1 MKSQHGQS
9 LLELIIAI
17 GIFGIVISSIA
28 FLILDS
34 YVTGRLARE
43 ITQAGFLAEEGIEA
57 VRSIRDNSWDD
68 LSFGSH
74 GLAISGN
81 NWIFQVSPEGTDI
94 SDQLRG
100 GTRVIN
106 VVEEIDPDRK
116 KIISQVSWEFS
127 KIRSQ
132 QIQLVTYLTNW
143 QKITI
148 YCQGTCIPCSDFP
161 DRKSCNGQDGC
172 GWVLKDKVCA
182 GACTPCENF
191 LDQTSCESQLGC
203 NWTEP

>member
-17 GIFGIVISSIA
+17 GIFGIVISSVA

-68 LSFGSH
+68 LSLGSH

-81 NWIFQVSPEGTDI
+81 HWIFQVPPEGTDI
-94 SDQLRG
+94 SGQLRG

-106 VVEEIDPDRK
+106 VGEIDPDRK
-116 KIISQVSWEFS
+116 KIISQVNWEFS

-148 YCQGTCIPCSDFP
+148 CCEGTCVPCSDFP
-161 DRKSCNGQDGC
+161 DRKSCNRQDGC
-172 GWVLKDKVCA
+172 NWDRSKVCT

-191 LDQTSCESQLGC
+191 LDQTSCEEQLGC
-203 NWTEP
+203 SWTEP